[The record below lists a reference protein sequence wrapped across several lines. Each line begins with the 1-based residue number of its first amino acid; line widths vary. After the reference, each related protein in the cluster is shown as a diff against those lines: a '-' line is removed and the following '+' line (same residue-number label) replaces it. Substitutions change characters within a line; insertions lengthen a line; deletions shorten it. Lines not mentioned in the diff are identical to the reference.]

1 MKKTRSR
8 KSRDTAP
15 LNGKYTLCMFQSD
28 VLLEADIPIVS
39 QSTCQAAYNT
49 YTASQG
55 IASATVGDQSSLVLL
70 FIHLLCIYQLA
81 SVEEGRGECES
92 E

>member
-1 MKKTRSR
+1 MENI
-8 KSRDTAP
+8 
-15 LNGKYTLCMFQSD
+15 LYVCVFQSD

-55 IASATVGDQSSLVLL
+55 FASATVSDQPSLGLL
-70 FIHLLCIYQLA
+70 FIHLFMYLSAGI
-81 SVEEGRGECES
+81 
-92 E
+92 

>member
-1 MKKTRSR
+1 V
-8 KSRDTAP
+8 
-15 LNGKYTLCMFQSD
+15 FQSD

-55 IASATVGDQSSLVLL
+55 IASATVTSHLYYYYL
-70 FIHLLCIYQLA
+70 FIYGVILLA
-81 SVEEGRGECES
+81 GV
-92 E
+92 